1 MIYEKLQML
10 MLKYKKERSY
20 KSLYLSAG
28 IILISLFAFFE
39 LAENCLSGK
48 WIYDAAAINY
58 VYSIR
63 DETRNNIFKAIT
75 STGNTIPVITI
86 TLIIVVYLFYIK
98 KKSEGLFFGLNVL
111 GLWIFNEI
119 LKFFFKR
126 PRPTGTWLVN
136 ASGYSFPSGHAM
148 IFMGLSLLSIYYI
161 LIYIKNR
168 RIAILVSLLIFMYS
182 VLVGLSRIYVGVHY
196 LSDVLTGWIA
206 GLMWV
211 VLTVSLKKHLS
222 YKEMF
227 DDEQYNEEI
236 LADQRKTK

>member
-10 MLKYKKERSY
+10 ILKYKKEHIH
-20 KSLYLSAG
+20 KILYLSAG
-28 IILISLFAFFE
+28 IILISLFALSE
-39 LAENCLSGK
+39 LAENCLSCK
-48 WIYDAAAINY
+48 WIYDVAAVNY

-63 DETRNNIFKAIT
+63 NVTYNNIFKAIT

-86 TLIIVVYLFYIK
+86 TLIITVFLIYIK
-98 KKSEGLFFGLNVL
+98 KKREGVFFGLNIL
-111 GLWIFNEI
+111 GIWIFNEI
-119 LKFFFKR
+119 LKALIKR

-148 IFMGLSLLSIYYI
+148 IFMGLALLSIYYI

-168 RIAILVSLLIFMYS
+168 RIATLVSLLIFMYS
-182 VLVGLSRIYVGVHY
+182 ILVGLSRIYVGVHY
-196 LSDVLTGWIA
+196 LSDVLAGWIA

-211 VLTVSLKKHLS
+211 TLTVSLKKHLY

-227 DDEQYNEEI
+227 KDGRQNEET
-236 LADQRKTK
+236 LADQCKSK